1 MVSQFFKFSRTVTAA
16 GSPAGVDGTD
26 RAEALTYAVSELGLG
41 TGRGRS
47 TPSGRWFHGWNF
59 IALIRRLR

>member
-1 MVSQFFKFSRTVTAA
+1 M
-16 GSPAGVDGTD
+16 AGVDGTD

-47 TPSGRWFHGWNF
+47 TPPGRWFHGWNF
-59 IALIRRLR
+59 IALFRRLR